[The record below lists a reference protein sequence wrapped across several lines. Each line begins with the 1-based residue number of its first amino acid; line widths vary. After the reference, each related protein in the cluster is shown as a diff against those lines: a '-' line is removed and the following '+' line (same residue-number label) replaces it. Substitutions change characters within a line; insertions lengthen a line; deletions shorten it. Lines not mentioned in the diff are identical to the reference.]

1 VAAIDGRV
9 RPLGEECSPETG
21 RHKRG
26 KDMIAEHSRAFPQPA
41 GHQGISRGLIRVVG
55 YGS

>member
-1 VAAIDGRV
+1 
-9 RPLGEECSPETG
+9 
-21 RHKRG
+21 
-26 KDMIAEHSRAFPQPA
+26 MIAESSLALPQPA